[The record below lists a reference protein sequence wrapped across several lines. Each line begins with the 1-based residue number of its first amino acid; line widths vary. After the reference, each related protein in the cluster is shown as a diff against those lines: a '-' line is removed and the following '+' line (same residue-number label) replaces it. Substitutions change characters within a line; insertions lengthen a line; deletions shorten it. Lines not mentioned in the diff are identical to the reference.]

1 VGHSFS
7 VLKGLQDGQQ
17 IVSSANFLIDSE
29 SQLQAAAGSFVPPPP
44 GVSAA
49 AGQPQIATLKNT
61 ITISTEPSPLARGK
75 NKLRL
80 TLKDDAGQPVSGAQ
94 LAVTFYLAAMPAM
107 GMAALRAQASATD
120 QGNGIYLGN
129 IDLQSGGTWQMTI
142 VATKGGQTI
151 ATQQS
156 DVSVSGPMA
165 M

>member
-1 VGHSFS
+1 
-7 VLKGLQDGQQ
+7 
-17 IVSSANFLIDSE
+17 
-29 SQLQAAAGSFVPPPP
+29 
-44 GVSAA
+44 VSAA

-80 TLKDDAGQPVSGAQ
+80 TLKDAAGQPVSGAQ

-156 DVSVSGPMA
+156 DVPVSGPMA